1 VQKGNLLVMQVPLS
15 ARLAEQEATLPLL
28 DHLRVSIAQVGV
40 TYLYQVIQQI
50 TTTQAIV
57 CCVVQGRRMMWKV
70 LDRARIVMPDLQ
82 VQADQHLVSFVNLGS
97 MRPLQ
102 ALLLVHYVRQGLMV
116 LLAVPLFV

>member
-1 VQKGNLLVMQVPLS
+1 MQLVHYVQTARLVLFITELEHLRLIAFSVRRVSLLVMQVPLS

-82 VQADQHLVSFVNLGS
+82 V
-97 MRPLQ
+97 
-102 ALLLVHYVRQGLMV
+102 
-116 LLAVPLFV
+116 